1 MFRYEKCLHQAV
13 HCANRDLSI
22 FILIMIET
30 TLRRLERVFSARA
43 RFYCSRQLGIQIAI
57 KDARA
62 TSEIEETGN
71 ETREKHFFLFR
82 KLTR

>member
-1 MFRYEKCLHQAV
+1 MRER
-13 HCANRDLSI
+13 RDFHL
-22 FILIMIET
+22 
-30 TLRRLERVFSARA
+30 LEEARKGFSARA

-62 TSEIEETGN
+62 TTKIEETGN
-71 ETREKHFFLFR
+71 ETCEKHFFLFR

>member
-1 MFRYEKCLHQAV
+1 MVRRSQNGGMNVFQIFGNFKEARKGFKRV
-13 HCANRDLSI
+13 GSLS
-22 FILIMIET
+22 L
-30 TLRRLERVFSARA
+30 LALAWDP
-43 RFYCSRQLGIQIAI
+43 IAI

-71 ETREKHFFLFR
+71 KMCEKHFFLFR

>member
-1 MFRYEKCLHQAV
+1 
-13 HCANRDLSI
+13 
-22 FILIMIET
+22 MIVQP
-30 TLRRLERVFSARA
+30 LRRLERVFRARA

-71 ETREKHFFLFR
+71 ETCEKHFFLFR